1 MHSLFGYSWGEIASI
16 LAAISTTL
24 GGVYWII
31 RQASRKLNN
40 TISNGTFPL
49 QQQLKDLNATHKHD
63 SEEQRKD
70 LEEVKKE
77 VSRHHDE
84 LIEHEQRI
92 EHLEDD
98 KK

>member
-49 QQQLKDLNATHKHD
+49 QQQLKNLSDKHRC
-63 SEEQRKD
+63 ERKD
-70 LEEVKKE
+70 LEEVRKE

>member
-1 MHSLFGYSWGEIASI
+1 MHSLLGYSWGEIASI

-49 QQQLKDLNATHKHD
+49 QQQLKNLNATHRHD
-63 SEEQRKD
+63 SEEQREGLKE
-70 LEEVKKE
+70 LKNE
-77 VSRHHDE
+77 VSKHHDE

-92 EHLEDD
+92 ENLEDD

>member
-1 MHSLFGYSWGEIASI
+1 MHSLLGYSWGEIASI
-16 LAAISTTL
+16 LAAVSTTL

-49 QQQLKDLNATHKHD
+49 QQQLKNLNATHRHD
-63 SEEQRKD
+63 SEEQREGLKE
-70 LEEVKKE
+70 LKNE
-77 VSRHHDE
+77 VSKHHDE

-92 EHLEDD
+92 ENLEDD

>member
-49 QQQLKDLNATHKHD
+49 QQQLKDLNTTHKHD
-63 SEEQRKD
+63 SEEHDESIKE
-70 LEEVKKE
+70 LKGE
-77 VSRHHDE
+77 VSKQHDE

>member
-1 MHSLFGYSWGEIASI
+1 MHTLLGYSWTEIAAM

-40 TISNGTFPL
+40 AISNGTSPL
-49 QQQLKDLNATHKHD
+49 QRQLKDLSTVHRHD
-63 SEEQRKD
+63 SKEQGKN
-70 LEEVKKE
+70 LEELKDE
-77 VSRHHDE
+77 VSKHHDE

-92 EHLEDD
+92 EHLEGG

>member
-49 QQQLKDLNATHKHD
+49 QQQLKDLSTTHRRD
-63 SEEQRKD
+63 SEEHDKD
-70 LEEVKKE
+70 LEELKDE
-77 VSRHHDE
+77 VSKHHDE

-92 EHLEDD
+92 ENLEDD